1 MQDASPTSFLTTTNV
16 SLAMAASNDNSVP
29 AGFKEIP
36 GYDGR
41 YFINEHG
48 DVWSVYKRG
57 LMCPQTDATHLYPWV
72 LVMENG
78 RAQPRTVYYL
88 MRLTW
93 MPPAPGEVGIGRDK
107 WCVNHKDGN
116 KLNSHIDNL
125 EWLTC
130 SDNVKH
136 AWDNGLN
143 RVAVGESSKNAK
155 FTSDEVR
162 QIRLRL
168 LLGEK
173 TKNVANEY
181 QCNIALIKKMQWYVS
196 WKHQDHDLVEP
207 MIKICNSKW
216 LRVMQTKLQNGERM
230 EECCN
235 RVSRGRNKWNEES
248 LALYSKKLE
257 LADSV

>member
-1 MQDASPTSFLTTTNV
+1 MATSHH
-16 SLAMAASNDNSVP
+16 NSVP

-36 GYDGR
+36 GYSRR
-41 YFINEHG
+41 YFINKQG
-48 DVWSVYKRG
+48 DVWSAYKRG
-57 LMCPQTDATHLYPWV
+57 LMCPQTDPKHLYPWV

-93 MPPAPGEVGIGRDK
+93 MPPAPGETGSRRDQ

-116 KLNSHIDNL
+116 KLNSHINNL

-143 RVAVGESSKNAK
+143 KVAIGESTKNAQ
-155 FTSDEVR
+155 FTSDKVR

-168 LLGEK
+168 LLGEN
-173 TKNVANEY
+173 TKDVANEY

-196 WKHQDHDLVEP
+196 WKHQDHDLVAP
-207 MIKICNSKW
+207 MMQICKSKW
-216 LRVMQTKLQNGERM
+216 LRVMQTKLNNGERM

-248 LALYSKKLE
+248 LALYL
-257 LADSV
+257 